1 VHQSKKQFNFTTPSQ
16 NQHFMKPKANSTKQ
30 ANPQK
35 KNQSSAFDYFKKL
48 EVKQKNFKGNRNNT
62 KAVIVRPR

>member
-1 VHQSKKQFNFTTPSQ
+1 VHQSKKQFNFITPSQ
-16 NQHFMKPKANSTKQ
+16 NQHFMKPKANPNKQ
-30 ANPQK
+30 VTQK